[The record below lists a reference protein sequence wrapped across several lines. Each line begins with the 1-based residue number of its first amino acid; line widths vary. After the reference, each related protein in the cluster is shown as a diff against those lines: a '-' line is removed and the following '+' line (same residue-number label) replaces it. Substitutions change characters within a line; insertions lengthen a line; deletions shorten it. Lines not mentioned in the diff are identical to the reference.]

1 MRYPSEFAIEFH
13 VSLTRDE
20 DNGVIESCNA
30 VSTGGGVGNAT
41 LTALESATC
50 VALYAS
56 TTKATVELAVR
67 SVTLTEFELALTA
80 PSHCN

>member
-1 MRYPSEFAIEFH
+1 MIA
-13 VSLTRDE
+13 DGG
-20 DNGVIESCNA
+20 GVIESCNA
-30 VSTGGGVGNAT
+30 VSTGGGVGSAI

-56 TTKATVELAVR
+56 TTKVTVELAVR
-67 SVTLTEFELALTA
+67 CVTLTEFELALTA